1 MIRVLRTVE
10 EVRAWRAERVGERV
24 AFAPTMGALH
34 AGHLSLIAAAKA
46 RAPRVLASV
55 FVNPTQFNDPKDFER
70 YPVDIEGDL
79 AALEGAGCDA
89 CFVPS
94 VEVMYPPGSQTRV
107 RVGPLADHL
116 CGAARPGH
124 FEGVC
129 TVVASLFHI
138 TGCEVAVLGEKDFQQ
153 LAIIR
158 QMVRDL
164 RFPVEVVGVPTAR
177 EADGLA
183 MSSRN
188 LRLSPEH
195 RAVASGVYA
204 GLSAARAAW
213 EVGARDVGALK
224 VAALARFPREGRV
237 DYLEVCDV
245 VTLAP
250 FEGVVG
256 AGGGERALL
265 AAAVFLGE
273 VRLIDHVVLGG

>member
-1 MIRVLRTVE
+1 MIRALKTVA
-10 EVRAWRAERVGERV
+10 EVRAWRGERAGEPV
-24 AFAPTMGALH
+24 AFVPTMGALH
-34 AGHLSLIAAAKA
+34 AGHLSLVGVARA

-79 AALEGAGCDA
+79 AALERAGCDA

-94 VEVMYPPGSQTRV
+94 VEVMYPPGAQARV
-107 RVGPLADHL
+107 RVGSLANHL

-129 TVVASLFHI
+129 TVVASLFNI
-138 TGCEVAVLGEKDFQQ
+138 TRCEVAVFGEKDFQQ

-164 RFPVEVVGVPTAR
+164 SFPVEVVGVPTAR

-213 EVGARDVGALK
+213 AAGVREVGALRAV
-224 VAALARFPREGRV
+224 ALARFPVEGRV

-256 AGGGERALL
+256 AGGERALM
-265 AAAVFLGE
+265 AVAVFLGE
-273 VRLIDHVVLGG
+273 VRLIDNVVLGG